1 MVEEYESDDLA
12 SNSEDEKRI
21 KKAKKAASRKRRLSE
36 NAQGK
41 ERLKNL
47 RPSSEPEQLLFR
59 GKI

>member
-1 MVEEYESDDLA
+1 MVKEYESDDLP

-21 KKAKKAASRKRRLSE
+21 KKAKEAASRKRRLSE

-41 ERLKNL
+41 ERLKKL
-47 RPSSEPEQLLFR
+47 RMSSEPEKKLFR